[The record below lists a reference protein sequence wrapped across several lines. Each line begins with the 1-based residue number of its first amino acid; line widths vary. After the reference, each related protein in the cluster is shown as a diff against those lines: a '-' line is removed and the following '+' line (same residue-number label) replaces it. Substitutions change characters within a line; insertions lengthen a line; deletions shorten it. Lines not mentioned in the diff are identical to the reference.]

1 MVKLRQLLSI
11 IIVTSTLFVNC
22 ALAQATLTQIQDT
35 VRNPDGTLFS
45 GTVVII
51 FNGFT
56 TPGTTAPQ
64 STSAQIYTGALSA
77 LLVPTTTASPGAYYQ
92 AIYNSSNGLVTW
104 AETWS
109 VPPSSTP
116 VTLSQIRTSTTQGSG
131 SGGTGGGSGGTGGGS
146 GGTGGGSGG
155 TGGSGA
161 GGITLPIQISDVTG
175 LPLKLDGL
183 NASMASLTTTVNELT
198 TSVSSD
204 VSSISTL
211 STMVNGLN
219 TTVTGTSNAV
229 GTLSNTV
236 TGLTTTV
243 TGISG
248 TLGTLSN
255 TVAGLTT
262 TVTGTSNNVGT
273 LSNTVTEL
281 TSAVSGIGTTVT
293 TQGNTLTTLDNTVTS
308 LGAQIDSITAG
319 STTAVFADGETPSGT
334 MDGSNGT
341 FALTAAPAPAAS
353 LQLYRNGL
361 QQMSGIDFTLSG
373 NTITFLNGN
382 VPRASDIVQAF
393 YRVPGTGQTSTFTDA
408 EVPSGT
414 INGTNPTFTI
424 AAAPNPVFS
433 LRLFKNGMLLAQNAD
448 YTVSGTTLT
457 FTSAQVTPQVGDSI
471 IAYYRH

>member
-1 MVKLRQLLSI
+1 M
-11 IIVTSTLFVNC
+11 
-22 ALAQATLTQIQDT
+22 AQATLTQIQDT

-45 GTVVII
+45 GTVVIV

-64 STSAQIYTGALSA
+64 STSAQIYTGALSV

-104 AETWS
+104 TETWS

-131 SGGTGGGSGGTGGGS
+131 SGGTGGGSGGTGGG
-146 GGTGGGSGG
+146 TGGGSGG
-155 TGGSGA
+155 TGGSSG
-161 GGITLPIQISDVTG
+161 GGIALPIQISDVTG

-183 NASMASLTTTVNELT
+183 NASMASLTTTVNDLT

-243 TGISG
+243 TGIND

-262 TVTGTSNNVGT
+262 TVTGNNNNVGV
-273 LSNTVTEL
+273 LSNTVTGL
-281 TSAVSGIGTTVT
+281 TSTVSGIGTAVT

-319 STTAVFADGETPSGT
+319 STTAVFADGETPSGA
-334 MDGSNGT
+334 MDGNNGT
-341 FALTAAPAPAAS
+341 FALAAAPAPAAS

-361 QQMSGIDFTLSG
+361 QQMSGVDFTLAGS
-373 NTITFLNGN
+373 TITFLNSN
-382 VPRASDIVQAF
+382 VPKASDIVQAF

-414 INGTNPTFTI
+414 VNGTNPTFTI

-448 YTVSGTTLT
+448 YTITGTALT

-471 IAYYRH
+471 IVYYRH

>member
-11 IIVTSTLFVNC
+11 VIISSTLFVNC
-22 ALAQATLTQIQDT
+22 ALAQTTLTQIQDT

-45 GTVVII
+45 GTVVIT

-64 STSAQIYTGALSA
+64 STSAQIYTGALSV

-92 AIYNSSNGLVTW
+92 AVYNSTNGMVTW
-104 AETWS
+104 SETWS

-116 VTLSQIRTSTTQGSG
+116 VTLSQVRTSTTQ
-131 SGGTGGGSGGTGGGS
+131 GGGSGGTGGGS
-146 GGTGGGSGG
+146 GGGSG
-155 TGGSGA
+155 
-161 GGITLPIQISDVTG
+161 GGITLPIQISDVAG
-175 LPLKLDGL
+175 LPSKLDGIT
-183 NASMASLTTTVNELT
+183 ASLATLTTTVNDLT
-198 TSVSSD
+198 TTVSSD

-219 TTVTGTSNAV
+219 TTVTGISDAV

-243 TGISG
+243 TGINNTVS
-248 TLGTLSN
+248 TLNN

-262 TVTGTSNNVGT
+262 TVTGTNNTVSA
-273 LSNTVTEL
+273 LSNTVSGL
-281 TSAVSGIGTTVT
+281 TTAVGGIGTTVT

-308 LGAQIDSITAG
+308 LSAQVASITAG
-319 STTAVFADGETPSGT
+319 STTAVFADSETPSGT
-334 MDGSNGT
+334 MNGNNGT
-341 FALTAAPAPAAS
+341 FAFTAAPAPAAS

-361 QQMSGIDFTLSG
+361 QQMSGTDFTLSG
-373 NTITFLNGN
+373 STITFLNTN
-382 VPRASDIVQAF
+382 VPKPTDIVQAF
-393 YRVPGTGQTSTFTDA
+393 YRFPGTGQTATFSDA

-414 INGTNPTFTI
+414 VNGTNPTFTLVV
-424 AAAPNPVFS
+424 APNPVFS

-448 YTVSGTTLT
+448 YTLNGTTLT